1 MKPSLS
7 LGLSLQ
13 KSSME
18 VISSGVQ
25 SCSERFTLQER
36 EWCNGFGEEEES
48 KRRMWESFT
57 DQELIHGGQL
67 NWYLDKLKKYQPPQ
81 KNTEE
86 ETEEVRAKT
95 QTVKKLYAKS
105 TTFKQVFLRFFIECF
120 SELRLLL
127 VSFPES
133 LQLILWNRVVFMGSV
148 N

>member
-1 MKPSLS
+1 MWYCHWSSEGDGKGDDKGNPFYLLKGLLSMKPSLS

-13 KSSME
+13 QSSME

-36 EWCNGFGEEEES
+36 EWWNGFGEEEES

-86 ETEEVRAKT
+86 ETEEVRAKKK
-95 QTVKKLYAKS
+95 TV
-105 TTFKQVFLRFFIECF
+105 
-120 SELRLLL
+120 
-127 VSFPES
+127 
-133 LQLILWNRVVFMGSV
+133 
-148 N
+148 